1 MKRKL
6 DIDRMPGRFTRRVF
20 IGGDYDFMACIRE
33 IERYVREA
41 RYQPIVAIDFNPPK
55 NNIHD
60 YDIRLL
66 CNCKYA
72 IFEITSAAGQY
83 MEIERVRD
91 FRTVCMVYQKR
102 SEHNSDIPSQISSM
116 LTTYGLENYG
126 YCTFKNLEKIVKQT
140 FLKYKKN
147 DIPR

>member
-1 MKRKL
+1 MKRKKL
-6 DIDRMPGRFTRRVF
+6 DIDRMPGRFSRRVF

-41 RYQPIVAIDFNPPK
+41 RYKPIVAIDFNPPK

-91 FRTVCMVYQKR
+91 FRTVACMVYQKR
-102 SEHNSDIPSQISSM
+102 SKHNSDIPSHISSM
-116 LTTYGLENYG
+116 LTTYGLESFG
-126 YCTFKNLEKIVKQT
+126 YCTFNDLEQILKQK
-140 FLKYKKN
+140 FLKYKK
-147 DIPR
+147 RK